1 MGEGESFK
9 RRKAMKAIRE
19 KVRRMS
25 LAKKFVLMGLVVEL
39 SFAAM
44 VFLWILPGMKAHL
57 LKERKAKVREVVNAA
72 YSVAA
77 YHYSIAKGGEISEPQ
92 AMKEC
97 REIIK
102 HIRYGPDGKDY
113 LWINDFAPRMVMH
126 PYRPD
131 LEGKDL
137 SGFKDPTGKRFFLE
151 MVKVCKEKGEG
162 FVSYIWQYKDDPS
175 KIYPKVSFVK
185 AFKPWGW
192 IIGSGVYLHEVQ
204 QAYGRWMARAG
215 ALALLIMA
223 LTFVVLIC
231 FYRKGIGN
239 PLAKIEAFVGRVSSG
254 EYGARCEVGT
264 GDEMGRLAEGMN
276 RMAEEIERRQREQ
289 EEANEKLKAQQ
300 EEFDAHVRKTEE
312 MKRKVEERAKR
323 LAEGVDSL
331 SAYLQRLASGDFSKD
346 FSLDG
351 NEELKELVLSLNGMV
366 SRLRELLHR
375 VHQAAD
381 QVATASAQVAEAS
394 QRLAEGASEQAA
406 SIQETSSSV
415 EEVTSMAENNADGA
429 TEGDRLMKETSQV
442 VERTRGSMEELT
454 KAMEEIA
461 SSSQKTRNIVKTID
475 EIAFQTNLLALN
487 AAVEAARAG
496 EAGAGF
502 AVVADEVRAL
512 AQRSAEAA
520 KQTADLIE
528 EMARRVEEGKE
539 LLSRADSDFSQVAG
553 YSEKVVQIMAEIAA
567 ASNEQAE
574 GIKQI
579 NEALG
584 QIDKVTQ
591 QVASSAEESASAADE
606 MRSQAEELKELIS
619 QFKVDGAEPAE
630 EKEEEKAPK
639 VKRVAASATVDP
651 EKVIPLDEGHR
662 GEG

>member
-1 MGEGESFK
+1 MGEGESFR

-19 KVRRMS
+19 KFRRMS
-25 LAKKFVLMGLVVEL
+25 LAKKFVLIGLVVEL
-39 SFAAM
+39 SFAAI

-57 LKERKAKVREVVNAA
+57 LKERKEKVRGVVNAA
-72 YSVAA
+72 YSVLA
-77 YHYSIAKGGEISEPQ
+77 YHYSIAKERAISEYL
-92 AMKEC
+92 AMNEC
-97 REIIK
+97 REIMK

-113 LWINDFAPRMVMH
+113 LWINDFAPRMVTH

-137 SGFKDPTGKRFFLE
+137 SDFKDPTGKRLFLE

-162 FVSYIWQYKDDPS
+162 FVSYVWQYKDDPS

-215 ALALLIMA
+215 IVALLIMA
-223 LTFVVLIC
+223 LTFVVLVY
-231 FYRKGIGN
+231 FYRQSIGR
-239 PLAKIEAFVGRVSSG
+239 PLARMEEFVKRVSSG
-254 EYGARCEVGT
+254 DYTAKIEVT
-264 GDEMGRLAEGMN
+264 SENEMGQLAKGMN
-276 RMAEEIERRQREQ
+276 RMAEEIQRRQREQ
-289 EEANEKLKAQQ
+289 EEINERLKAQQ
-300 EEFDAHVRKTEE
+300 EELDAHVKETEE
-312 MKRKVEERAKR
+312 LKRKVEERAKR
-323 LAEGVDSL
+323 LAESVDAL
-331 SAYLQRLASGDFSKD
+331 SAYLQRLASGDFSRD

-351 NEELKELVLSLNGMV
+351 NEELKELVVSLNDMV
-366 SRLRELLHR
+366 SRQRSLLLQ
-375 VHQAAD
+375 VSAAAD
-381 QVATASAQVAEAS
+381 QVATAAAQVAEAS

-415 EEVTSMAENNADGA
+415 EEVTSMAKNNADGA
-429 TEGDRLMKETSQV
+429 TEGDRLMKETSTV

-539 LLSRADSDFSQVAG
+539 LLSRADSDFSQVAE
-553 YSEKVVQIMAEIAA
+553 YSQKVVQIMAEIAA

-606 MRSQAEELKELIS
+606 MRSQAEDLRELIS
-619 QFKVDGAEPAE
+619 HFKVDGAEPAE
-630 EKEEEKAPK
+630 EKEEKKVPK
-639 VKRVAASATVDP
+639 VKKVVAAATVDP
-651 EKVIPLDEGHR
+651 EKVIPLEEGT
-662 GEG
+662 